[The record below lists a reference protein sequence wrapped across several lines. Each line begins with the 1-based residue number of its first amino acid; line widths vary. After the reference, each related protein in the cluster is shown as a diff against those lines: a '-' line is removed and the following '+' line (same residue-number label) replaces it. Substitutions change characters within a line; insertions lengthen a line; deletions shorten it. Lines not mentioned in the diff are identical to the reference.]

1 MIYFIYADH
10 DPHVHIL
17 YTVFWRAA
25 VNIEIENNEVV
36 LGLSKI
42 KQKSQ
47 NKHLLYKSYTYDLWR
62 CHKFED
68 KKSTIGNFF
77 RTTAE
82 QESTSLSLCVCS
94 IRNISIII
102 IINDFAINTNEGDR
116 PSIQFEEI
124 KKVGNFRNLAWTIKK
139 C

>member
-42 KQKSQ
+42 KQKKIKK
-47 NKHLLYKSYTYDLWR
+47 NHRKKHLLYKSYTYDL
-62 CHKFED
+62 
-68 KKSTIGNFF
+68 
-77 RTTAE
+77 
-82 QESTSLSLCVCS
+82 
-94 IRNISIII
+94 
-102 IINDFAINTNEGDR
+102 
-116 PSIQFEEI
+116 
-124 KKVGNFRNLAWTIKK
+124 
-139 C
+139 